1 MINIDNYIGENLF
14 AKFGDKVER
23 RDYYKLE
30 TQKDYLKGKGERNG
44 IMYIV
49 DVDYNH
55 YIDVNIYKSGLVNMR
70 YRMDDFNLISIS
82 IKDNVE
88 DYLHAF
94 LSLIDEQQTFKM
106 RCQQL
111 SDGRIPQDLIRS
123 KKINSVLND

>member
-1 MINIDNYIGENLF
+1 MNIDNYIGENLF

-30 TQKDYLKGKGERNG
+30 TQEDHLKGKGEKSG
-44 IMYIV
+44 TMYLV

-55 YIDVNIYKSGLVNMR
+55 YIDINIYKSGLVNMR

-88 DYLHAF
+88 DYLHSF

-111 SDGRIPQDLIRS
+111 SNGIIPKDLIRS